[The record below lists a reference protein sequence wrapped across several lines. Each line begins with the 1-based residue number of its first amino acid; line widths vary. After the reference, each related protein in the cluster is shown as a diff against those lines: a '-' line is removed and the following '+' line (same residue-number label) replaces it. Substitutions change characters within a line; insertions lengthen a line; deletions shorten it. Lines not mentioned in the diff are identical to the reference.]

1 MQYQTTQAQ
10 DAHKSECQMP
20 SLAQVIKRLKAEAA
34 MVNAEL
40 KSTPTDS
47 LFNARGWHLINRE
60 QELHT
65 TLTVLEGMTQQPKTI
80 EEPTH

>member
-1 MQYQTTQAQ
+1 MQIQATQALG
-10 DAHKSECQMP
+10 AHKSECQMP

-34 MVNAEL
+34 LVNAEL
-40 KSTPTDS
+40 KTTPTDS
-47 LFNARGWHLINRE
+47 LFNARGWDLINRE

-65 TLTVLEGMTQQPKTI
+65 TLTVLERMTQQPIAI